1 MSSSTLNTVLK
12 LRRSKDI
19 GNVIDPDLLDSGE
32 LAINTA
38 DGVIFY
44 KKADRTL
51 GRLFDFDNYELRY
64 LRLDGGNSPTAN
76 INFSGL
82 NITTL
87 ADPVN
92 NQDAATK
99 NYVDASLAELGLT
112 TFPIGDYGLLTE
124 TLNVDAFGIQLY
136 SAFDC
141 LTTPGESLQTEDLG
155 VLT

>member
-1 MSSSTLNTVLK
+1 MSSTTLNTVLK
-12 LRRSKDI
+12 LRRSKDV

-44 KKADRTL
+44 TKADRTL
-51 GRLFDFDNYELRY
+51 GRFFDFDDNELTY
-64 LRLDGGNSPTAN
+64 LRLDGSNTPTAN
-76 INFSGL
+76 INFSGST
-82 NITTL
+82 ITDL
-87 ADPVN
+87 ANPVN

-112 TFPIGDYGLLTE
+112 TFPTGDYGLLTE

-136 SAFDC
+136 SVFDC
-141 LTTPGESLQTEDLG
+141 LTTPEESLQTEDLG